1 MCIDVQSRQMLWKKM
16 KHVPLLVVPINWVFK
31 HVLISAVMLREAGR
45 VAGKLG
51 PQAVM
56 LSYANITKRSVPCFR
71 YIVTFRSK
79 SLRIHQDWAL
89 YLQLQLCSDCLI
101 MNLDRQKQQKATV
114 QTVSPDIFSRNPSCC
129 LSRSITSNT
138 RSRWCTVL
146 HEVCSTG
153 KGVESM
159 NMCVCVCVWN

>member
-16 KHVPLLVVPINWVFK
+16 KHAPLLVVPINWVFK
-31 HVLISAVMLREAGR
+31 HILISAVMLTEAGR
-45 VAGKLG
+45 VAGE
-51 PQAVM
+51 PSPRAVM
-56 LSYANITKRSVPCFR
+56 LSYGNITKRSVPCFR
-71 YIVTFRSK
+71 YVVTFRSK

-89 YLQLQLCSDCLI
+89 YLQLQLCSDCFI
-101 MNLDRQKQQKATV
+101 MNLD
-114 QTVSPDIFSRNPSCC
+114 SYSSNSFSRNPSCC

-159 NMCVCVCVWN
+159 KMCVCVCVWN